1 MAYGLQPVY
10 HLTGGTIRPRGYTIA
25 TGYGTSIFNGDLVEL
40 HTDGT
45 LNQAAAAAANLV
57 GVFKGVE
64 YTALDG
70 SVVFSKYWPASTSA
84 TNIKAY
90 VFDDPDIVFRVQAD
104 QVGTALTRALA
115 VGECCDIVVGSGNT
129 STGTSGMYVDSSG
142 TVSPTSTQL
151 KILDSGEQDGDFSAL
166 GTPMD
171 LLVLINEH
179 VFQNP
184 SAGI

>member
-1 MAYGLQPVY
+1 MAYGLKPVY
-10 HLTGGTIRPRGYTIA
+10 HFSGGVIRPREYTIA
-25 TGYGTSIFNGDLVEL
+25 SGYTTDIFNYDLVEL

-45 LNQAAAAAANLV
+45 LTQAAAAQTNLV
-57 GVFKGVE
+57 GVFAGCE
-64 YTALDG
+64 YTNAAG
-70 SVVFSKYWPASTSA
+70 EVIFNKMWPASTTA

-90 VFDDPDIVFRVQAD
+90 VFDDPKIVFRVQAD
-104 QVGTALTRALA
+104 QVGTALAIDTA

-129 STGTSGMYVDSSG
+129 TTKTSGMYVDSSG
-142 TVSPTSTQL
+142 TVSPTAAQL
-151 KILDSGEQDGDFSAL
+151 KILGSGEPDGSFSAV

-179 VFQNP
+179 VFGAA